1 LLLDP
6 PRPHHDYF
14 VGEPSRLGQIV
25 RHQERCHREIAAHC
39 IEGFLKIGAGDRIER
54 AKGLVKENHAR
65 SGGDTP
71 RESHTL
77 ALTARELVRKAIA
90 ELRRRQTDEIEGLFG
105 RVFCIG
111 HLAEH
116 RYQRDVTKYPPVWE
130 KAPVLL
136 DVSDSSAQQNG
147 WLSANI
153 LIADFYV
160 STQRLDESVE
170 ASKQRGLPRPAL
182 AYERDGASGWNI
194 DAHVIER
201 DNGPEAM

>member
-1 LLLDP
+1 
-6 PRPHHDYF
+6 
-14 VGEPSRLGQIV
+14 V
-25 RHQERCHREIAAHC
+25 RYQERCHREIAAHY

-54 AKGLVKENHAR
+54 AKGLVEENHAR

-90 ELRRRQTDEIEGLFG
+90 ELRRCQTDEIEGLFG

-111 HLAEH
+111 HLPEH
-116 RYQRDVTKYPPVWE
+116 RYERNVTQHSPVWE
-130 KAPVLL
+130 KPSVLL

-160 STQRLDESVE
+160 STQWLDEPVE